1 MTKMRKVKPLIN
13 ISYRQSITF
22 AAFLVLY
29 EFLTYISNDMI
40 MPGMHLVV
48 KNFSASDANMA
59 TSVTCFMLGG
69 ASLQFFLG
77 PLSDIFGRRKLMLG
91 GVFVFLLSTFLLA
104 VSQNMT
110 QFLVERFFQGMG
122 ICFIGAIGY
131 STLQDIFNDSDA
143 VKLTAIMAN
152 LSIIAPLLGPIAGA
166 AFVSHGNWRSIF
178 YLISALTVV
187 AFIGLLKSMPEPIGQ
202 TDINGR
208 TIQAEPFCIQK
219 MIQNYATLLASKPYV
234 YTVLMY
240 GLMGIPCMI
249 WIALSPQM
257 IIGQGDGSLIQYGL
271 WQIPMFSSFIIAN
284 TLLTRWIDKIG
295 IEKLMKI
302 GIVLVIL
309 SMGTAFLSVHFLGQ
323 NFKALVPSLILYF
336 FGYAISSSPIYRRMY
351 SVTNV
356 SKGTT
361 GALISLSIMLIQSF
375 GIECSNW
382 VFQGSKYMQLSEM
395 LFFLALG
402 IAVFYQ
408 LSIKALRQEDALA
421 QASA

>member
-1 MTKMRKVKPLIN
+1 MRNIKPLIN
-13 ISYRQSITF
+13 ISYRQSIAF
-22 AAFLVLY
+22 AIFLVMY

-40 MPGMHLVV
+40 MPGMHLVAQ
-48 KNFSASDANMA
+48 NFAAPESDMA

-77 PLSDIFGRRKLMLG
+77 PLSDIFGRRKLMLC
-91 GVFVFLLSTFLLA
+91 GVFIFLLSTFLLA
-104 VSQNMT
+104 ISQNMS

-131 STLQDIFNDSDA
+131 STLQDIFNDTDA

-152 LSIIAPLLGPIAGA
+152 LSIIAPLLGPIVGA
-166 AFVSHGNWRSIF
+166 AMVSHGQWRPIF
-178 YLISALTVV
+178 FIISALTVV
-187 AFIGLLKSMPEPIGQ
+187 AFIGLLKSMPEPVGQ

-208 TIQAEPFCIQK
+208 TITAEPFSIQK
-219 MIQNYATLLASKPYV
+219 MLQNYGTLISSKPYV
-234 YTVLMY
+234 FTLLMY

-257 IIGQGDGSLIQYGL
+257 IIGHGEGSLMQYGL
-271 WQIPMFSSFIIAN
+271 WQIPMFSSFIFAN

-295 IEKLMKI
+295 LQKLMKM
-302 GIVLVIL
+302 GILIVIL
-309 SMGTAFLSVHFLGQ
+309 SLATAFLSVHFLGQ

-356 SKGTT
+356 AKGTT

-382 VFQGSKYMQLSEM
+382 IFQGSQYMSLAEM
-395 LFFLALG
+395 LFFLAVG
-402 IAVFYQ
+402 ITGFYH
-408 LSIKALRQEDALA
+408 LSMRASRQDDEEIGEVS
-421 QASA
+421 AS